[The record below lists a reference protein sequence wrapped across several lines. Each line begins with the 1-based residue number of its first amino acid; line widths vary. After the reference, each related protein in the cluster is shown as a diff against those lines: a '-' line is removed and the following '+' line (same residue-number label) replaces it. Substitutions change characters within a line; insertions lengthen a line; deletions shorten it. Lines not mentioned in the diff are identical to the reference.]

1 MSALSPTGRLS
12 PILSPQA
19 ALRARIGWLC
29 HLIRIAAVVWAL
41 WILAT
46 IAWYWSDS
54 AAIVKGFGGFL
65 KVDLSGVSNVQY
77 ALAVAGKLGSWALQA
92 AVSYCIWRQ
101 FGTYLQGRIFT
112 IDAAMWMRRVG
123 IAGLAALL
131 FSLVWRHLIIVIL
144 AFHVHLPA
152 RTFLS
157 GPWAGPFDLLQALF
171 CLAVI
176 GFAQI
181 YNAAADMVDDHARI
195 V

>member
-12 PILSPQA
+12 PIHSPQA

-29 HLIRIAAVVWAL
+29 DLIRIAAVVWAL

-54 AAIVKGFGGFL
+54 AAIVKGFGSFL
-65 KVDLSGVSNVQY
+65 EMDLSGVSNVQY

-101 FGTYLQGRIFT
+101 FGTYLQGRIF
-112 IDAAMWMRRVG
+112 
-123 IAGLAALL
+123 
-131 FSLVWRHLIIVIL
+131 
-144 AFHVHLPA
+144 
-152 RTFLS
+152 
-157 GPWAGPFDLLQALF
+157 LQALF

-181 YNAAADMVDDHARI
+181 YNAAADMADDHARI